1 MVNADLTAQRI
12 VLENQKARLEPLDRE
27 HFEALC
33 TIAMDKD
40 IWQFTSS
47 RIETVADFHHYFDQ
61 AVNERNAGLSYP
73 FALIDKCT
81 GNIAGCSRYGGI
93 QLQQKRLEIGWSW
106 IDRSVRGTGFN
117 KACKFLL
124 LSYGFEQLGLNR
136 IELKTSS
143 LNLVSQK
150 AIEKIIAGRTS
161 IVIAHR
167 LSTIRKA
174 DNIMVMEKGEIK
186 EMGTHEDLL
195 QINGQYSQLYKT
207 QLTRVIDML

>member
-1 MVNADLTAQRI
+1 MVNADLTAQHI
-12 VLENQKARLEPLDRE
+12 VLENQSARLEPLDRE

-61 AVNERNAGLSYP
+61 ALNERKAGLSYP
-73 FALIDKCT
+73 FALIDKYT

-93 QLQQKRLEIGWSW
+93 QLQHKRLEIGWTW
-106 IDRSVRGTGFN
+106 IDRGVRGTGFN

-124 LSYGFEQLGLNR
+124 LSHGFEQLGLNR

-150 AIEKIIAGRTS
+150 AIEKIGGVREGLFRRHMINPDGTVRD
-161 IVIAHR
+161 
-167 LSTIRKA
+167 TIYYSL
-174 DNIMVMEKGEIK
+174 IC
-186 EMGTHEDLL
+186 EDWEA
-195 QINGQYSQLYKT
+195 
-207 QLTRVIDML
+207 TRSNYFAAFI